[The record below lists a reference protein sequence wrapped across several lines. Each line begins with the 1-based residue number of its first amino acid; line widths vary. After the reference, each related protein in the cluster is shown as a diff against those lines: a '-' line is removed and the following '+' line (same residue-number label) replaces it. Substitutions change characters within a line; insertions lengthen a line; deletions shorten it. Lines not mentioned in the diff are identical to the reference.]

1 MKLKFDVV
9 VETVVILIMIGV
21 VFAGVYVAFDSRFE
35 MLEKQKY
42 FDDVSNNDTDKIA

>member
-21 VFAGVYVAFDSRFE
+21 VFAGVYVAFDSRAY
-35 MLEKQKY
+35 MNSIIEKQ
-42 FDDVSNNDTDKIA
+42 SILENE